1 MAGQVDRRLCPRGL
15 WLGDLL
21 PARIA
26 AMHVWA
32 HISSHQESFLIHAH
46 PSKIWYHDAG
56 TRTICV
62 GVENQILSVGVRAC
76 ECTRVRPALRV
87 TTNVSACECKLQHN
101 VWDSPRAT
109 CWLGVTA
116 LRARERWSDWHEGVY
131 GKQEQGLAGQP
142 AITQEFTLVS
152 SSLFFLFFFCVRLSA
167 IQPFDTRDNGAV
179 SLWHM
184 WIIRLVTTTVCGSML
199 KMRCVCLISGKGV
212 FAKEGNLSCLS
223 PAKKKYW
230 SVVLFIHQDF
240 LERRWEVLEIFALE
254 LQLSDQYDRTSCH

>member
-1 MAGQVDRRLCPRGL
+1 MSETRPGQHAGSESQHWERENDGVIGMRVFMVNKNKGWQASRLLHRNAP
-15 WLGDLL
+15 
-21 PARIA
+21 
-26 AMHVWA
+26 
-32 HISSHQESFLIHAH
+32 SSHLH
-46 PSKIWYHDAG
+46 
-56 TRTICV
+56 C
-62 GVENQILSVGVRAC
+62 
-76 ECTRVRPALRV
+76 
-87 TTNVSACECKLQHN
+87 
-101 VWDSPRAT
+101 
-109 CWLGVTA
+109 
-116 LRARERWSDWHEGVY
+116 
-131 GKQEQGLAGQP
+131 
-142 AITQEFTLVS
+142 
-152 SSLFFLFFFCVRLSA
+152 FFFFFFACVSRRSN
-167 IQPFDTRDNGAV
+167 PSTHRDNGAV